1 MCPQW
6 GTCRPWSCECGPALL
21 EADWGGRRGTVI
33 NQGGDAGPARD
44 SFLACESLV
53 PADSDEG
60 GESMRKEYRTGACRK
75 LGGGPGRRVKA
86 SVVAMSLGSRTVC

>member
-1 MCPQW
+1 M
-6 GTCRPWSCECGPALL
+6 
-21 EADWGGRRGTVI
+21 VI

-44 SFLACESLV
+44 SFLGCESLV

-60 GESMRKEYRTGACRK
+60 GESMRKEYRQEPAACRK
-75 LGGGPGRRVKA
+75 LGGGPGRRVRA